1 MPSWQHWHRI
11 QTNVL
16 ELTTPQVK
24 VDSFL
29 VTNLHESAQ
38 RWFSH
43 IDELEEKH
51 QRELRRKAR

>member
-1 MPSWQHWHRI
+1 VHCIRAYMCQFA
-11 QTNVL
+11 
-16 ELTTPQVK
+16 TPQVK

>member
-1 MPSWQHWHRI
+1 MHCTQADI
-11 QTNVL
+11 CK
-16 ELTTPQVK
+16 LTLPQVK

-51 QRELRRKAR
+51 QRELRRKAG